1 MAPAVARGLL
11 HFARALRINRIYPP
25 TLSCNIRPM
34 FQTVELP
41 LWALI
46 LIFSFA
52 AVTFASHFLFPSVRW
67 FFRRRMERAVSR
79 LNERLQRPI
88 EPFKIMRRQDQVTRL
103 IYDPQVMEA
112 VRNFARDEG
121 VPPNVAFEKARSYAR
136 EIVPGFSTA
145 TYFGFAIKLAQRI
158 SQGLYRVRIG
168 GADTPELAR
177 IDPGAAV
184 VFVMNHRSN
193 MDYVLITWL
202 ASKHSALSYAVG
214 EWARVWPLKALI
226 RAMGAYF
233 IRRRYSNP
241 LYRAILARYVQ
252 MSIQQGTTQAI
263 FPEGGLSLTGA
274 VGPAKKGLLHYI
286 VRGFNPHA
294 GQDVVFVPVAL
305 NYDRV
310 LEDRVLIEAGI
321 QKNRRFPVKMNA
333 IAGFTARI
341 IWQKFRGRF
350 THFGYAAVCY
360 GAPLSLR
367 EFLTNTPDAT
377 TESLAEDLMQR
388 IRAAVPVLPV
398 SFAAAALVRAGQD
411 APREAVVSEAVSL
424 RNALQTRNAWLHLPD
439 TQSSDLVDEGLA
451 ALALRGVIAVTGGH
465 VQILPGQEAVVGFY
479 AAATL
484 QRCDAPK
491 GLGSPVRTELDKP
504 DPQSE

>member
-1 MAPAVARGLL
+1 MAGGGAE
-11 HFARALRINRIYPP
+11 NSIYPAR
-25 TLSCNIRPM
+25 LSCKKDSM

-41 LWALI
+41 FWALI
-46 LIFSFA
+46 LILGFA

-67 FFRRRMERAVSR
+67 FFRRRMERAIAR
-79 LNERLQRPI
+79 LNTRLQRPI
-88 EPFKIMRRQDQVTRL
+88 EPFKIMRHQDQVTRL
-103 IYDPQVMEA
+103 IYDPLVMVA
-112 VRNFARDEG
+112 VRTYAREQG
-121 VPPNVAFEKARSYAR
+121 VPPNVAFERARSYAR

-145 TYFGFAIKLAQRI
+145 TYFGFAIKLAQRL
-158 SQGLYRVRIG
+158 SQGLYKVRIG
-168 GADTPELAR
+168 GADSPELAR

-233 IRRRYSNP
+233 IRRRYSNS

-263 FPEGGLSLTGA
+263 FPEGGLSLNGT
-274 VGPAKKGLLHYI
+274 VGTAKKGLLHYI
-286 VRGFNPHA
+286 LRGFNLHEGP
-294 GQDVVFVPVAL
+294 DVVFVPVAL

-310 LEDRVLIEAGI
+310 LEDRVLIAAGHKGI
-321 QKNRRFPVKMNA
+321 RRFPVQMNVVL
-333 IAGFTARI
+333 GFGLRI
-341 IWQKFRGRF
+341 MWQKLRGRF

-360 GAPLSLR
+360 GTPLSLR
-367 EFLTNTPDAT
+367 DFLTHSPAAS
-377 TESLAEDLMQR
+377 TEHLAENLMGR

-398 SFAAAALVRAGQD
+398 SFTAAALVRAGGTASKAALEQ
-411 APREAVVSEAVSL
+411 EAAAL
-424 RNALQTRNAWLHLPD
+424 RAALLARRAWLHLGA
-439 TQSSDLVDEGLA
+439 QDEDSLIADGLA
-451 ALALRGVIAVTGGH
+451 ALLLRGIVQDTGAEIRVT
-465 VQILPGQEAVVGFY
+465 PGQEPVLQFY

-484 QRCDAPK
+484 QRCDAPL
-491 GLGSPVRTELDKP
+491 GLAPDHCARLAPP
-504 DPQSE
+504 DPQS

>member
-1 MAPAVARGLL
+1 
-11 HFARALRINRIYPP
+11 
-25 TLSCNIRPM
+25 M

-41 LWALI
+41 LWALV
-46 LIFSFA
+46 LVLAFA

-67 FFRRRMERAVSR
+67 FFRRRMERAVAR
-79 LNERLQRPI
+79 LNTRLQRPI
-88 EPFKIMRRQDQVTRL
+88 EPFRIMRRQDQVTRL
-103 IYDPQVMEA
+103 VYDPQVMEA
-112 VRNFARDEG
+112 VREYARDEA

-145 TYFGFAIKLAQRI
+145 AYFGFAIKVAQRL

-168 GADTPELAR
+168 GADAPALRE
-177 IDPGAAV
+177 IDPGASV

-263 FPEGGLSLTGA
+263 FPEGGLSLTGT

-286 VRGFNPHA
+286 VRGFNPHDRM
-294 GQDVVFVPVAL
+294 DVVFVPVAL

-310 LEDRVLIEAGI
+310 LEDRVLIEAGLQGI
-321 QKNRRFPVKMNA
+321 RRFPVRVRVVL
-333 IAGFTARI
+333 GFTLRI
-341 IWQKFRGRF
+341 LWQKLRRRF
-350 THFGYAAVCY
+350 SHFGYAAVCY

-367 EFLTNTPDAT
+367 EFLTQSPDAS
-377 TESLAEDLMQR
+377 TETLAEDLMQR
-388 IRAAVPVLPV
+388 IRAAVPILPV
-398 SFAAAALVRAGQD
+398 SFAAAALARAGGTATRGQLT
-411 APREAVVSEAVSL
+411 REAEAL
-424 RNALQTRNAWLHLPD
+424 HTQLEAQHAWRHLPGTD
-439 TQSSDLVDEGLA
+439 PAEALEEGIA
-451 ALALRGVIAVTGGH
+451 ALKLRGIVSVEGDNIKAA
-465 VQILPGQEAVVGFY
+465 PGEQDVLGFY

-484 QRCDAPK
+484 QRCDAPQ
-491 GLGSPVRTELDKP
+491 GLAAPGQLVLDKP
-504 DPQSE
+504 ALKSEWAT

>member
-1 MAPAVARGLL
+1 
-11 HFARALRINRIYPP
+11 
-25 TLSCNIRPM
+25 M
-34 FQTVELP
+34 FQTVTLP

-46 LIFSFA
+46 LILAFA

-67 FFRRRMERAVSR
+67 FFRRRMERAIAK
-79 LNERLQRPI
+79 LNNRLQRPI

-112 VRNFARDEG
+112 VRDYAREEG

-158 SQGLYRVRIG
+158 SQGLYHVRIG
-168 GADTPELAR
+168 GADTPGLQQ
-177 IDPGAAV
+177 IDSRAAV

-202 ASKHSALSYAVG
+202 ASQHSALSYAVG

-252 MSIQQGTTQAI
+252 MSVQQGTTQAI
-263 FPEGGLSLTGA
+263 FPEGGLSLTGT
-274 VGPAKKGLLHYI
+274 VGQAKKGLLHYI
-286 VRGFNPHA
+286 VRGFSLHE

-305 NYDRV
+305 NYDRI
-310 LEDRVLIEAGI
+310 LEDRVLISAGLQGI
-321 QKNRRFPVKMNA
+321 RRFPVRMKVVL
-333 IAGFTARI
+333 GFTLRI
-341 IWQKFRGRF
+341 MWQKLRGRF
-350 THFGYAAVCY
+350 TPFGYAAVCY

-367 EFLTNTPDAT
+367 EFMTNAPDAS
-377 TESLAEDLMQR
+377 TETLAENLMER
-388 IRAAVPVLPV
+388 IRSAVPVLPV
-398 SFAAAALVRAGQD
+398 PFVAAALVRCGGACSYAQLQ
-411 APREAVVSEAVSL
+411 AECTRL
-424 RNALQTRNAWLHLPD
+424 RADLHARRAWVHLPD
-439 TQSSDLVDEGLA
+439 ESGQDCVSEGLA
-451 ALALRGVIAVTGGH
+451 ALQLRGLITMTKD
-465 VQILPGQEAVVGFY
+465 QITTSAGQEAVLGFY
-479 AAATL
+479 AASTL
-484 QRCDAPK
+484 QRCDAPVGIAPEK
-491 GLGSPVRTELDKP
+491 HHRLEDP
-504 DPQSE
+504 DTH

>member
-1 MAPAVARGLL
+1 MLQAASG
-11 HFARALRINRIYPP
+11 IYQSV
-25 TLSCNIRPM
+25 LSCKIADM
-34 FQTVELP
+34 FQTVTLP

-46 LIFSFA
+46 LILGFA

-67 FFRRRMERAVSR
+67 FFRRRMERAIAK
-79 LNERLQRPI
+79 LNNRLQRPI

-112 VRNFARDEG
+112 VRDYARDEG

-145 TYFGFAIKLAQRI
+145 TYFGFAIKLAQRL
-158 SQGLYRVRIG
+158 SQGLYHVRIG
-168 GADTPELAR
+168 GADTPGLKQ
-177 IDPGAAV
+177 IDSRAAV

-252 MSIQQGTTQAI
+252 MSVQQGTTQAI
-263 FPEGGLSLTGA
+263 FPEGGLSLTGT
-274 VGPAKKGLLHYI
+274 VGTAKKGLLHYI
-286 VRGFNPHA
+286 VRGFNLHE

-305 NYDRV
+305 NYDRI
-310 LEDRVLIEAGI
+310 LEDRVLISAGQQGI
-321 QKNRRFPVKMNA
+321 RRFPVRMKVVL
-333 IAGFTARI
+333 GFTLRI
-341 IWQKFRGRF
+341 LLQKLRGKF
-350 THFGYAAVCY
+350 TPFGYAAVCY

-367 EFLTNTPDAT
+367 DFMTHDPDAS
-377 TESLAEDLMQR
+377 TETLAENLMQR
-388 IRAAVPVLPV
+388 IRSAVPVLPV
-398 SFAAAALVRAGQD
+398 TFVAAAIVRCGGACARAQLEAECDRLRADLHARKAWMHLPGDSDKDFISAGLGALELRGIIAMRDDQITTSAGQD
-411 APREAVVSEAVSL
+411 SVL
-424 RNALQTRNAWLHLPD
+424 
-439 TQSSDLVDEGLA
+439 
-451 ALALRGVIAVTGGH
+451 
-465 VQILPGQEAVVGFY
+465 GFY
-479 AAATL
+479 AAPTL
-484 QRCDAPK
+484 QRCDAPI
-491 GLGSPVRTELDKP
+491 GIATDQHQILQNP
-504 DPQSE
+504 DTH